1 VRRFGLVFVLFLPLV
16 GLCQIKVPG
25 DFPTIQE
32 AIAHAP
38 SGGVV
43 LVSPG
48 VYEETLLIEKP
59 LTIEA
64 TKAGVVIVGGSG
76 CRRGLPAIR
85 IVAGPVRLI
94 GLTVEGCPVGIEISA
109 TAELSGM
116 RIKGNGIGIEVLGS
130 GRVALRETTVE
141 RNTVGLEVW
150 VGGNAVVQDGLFR
163 GNQVGIKAL
172 RGSLLGLFDARVKE
186 NWLGIEIWEAKS
198 VLIDGC
204 DVSSNTD
211 DGILVRGAALPRVS
225 IRGCSILKNGD
236 DGIQLGVSP
245 MQPDRIEAEMTGN
258 TIQGNQGCG
267 VMVDPADVAA
277 ILVWGSG
284 NTYANNA
291 AGNLFPQNYPWPKG
305 F

>member
-1 VRRFGLVFVLFLPLV
+1 M
-16 GLCQIKVPG
+16 
-25 DFPTIQE
+25 
-32 AIAHAP
+32 
-38 SGGVV
+38 
-43 LVSPG
+43 
-48 VYEETLLIEKP
+48 
-59 LTIEA
+59 
-64 TKAGVVIVGGSG
+64 
-76 CRRGLPAIR
+76 
-85 IVAGPVRLI
+85 RLI

-150 VGGNAVVQDGLFR
+150 VGGNAVVQGGLFR

-172 RGSLLGLFDARVKE
+172 RGSLLGVFDARVKE

-211 DGILVRGAALPRVS
+211 DGILVRGAALPRIA
-225 IRGCSILKNGD
+225 IRGCSILGNGG

-245 MQPDRIEAEMTGN
+245 MQPDRIEAEITGN
-258 TIQGNQGCG
+258 TIQENQGYG
-267 VMVDPADVAA
+267 VMVDPADAGV
-277 ILVWGSG
+277 IFVWGSG
-284 NTYANNA
+284 NAYANNA
-291 AGNLFPQNYPWPKG
+291 AGNLSPKGYPWPQG